1 MPDLKLILMV
11 WEVFTLCVSL
21 LCYFVSSCTFFFHP
35 VVTQTDRRSYT
46 RISSDTLNRA
56 SHSGSS
62 GWVSTSCIKFSFW
75 YQPAQSGAPAMKLS
89 CCFIQTDSSAPNR
102 VCLQS
107 RCNPTLKLANFPDSQ
122 NRITSPNG
130 FLHPALFSSPLLPN
144 SAPLHVCQYF
154 FILSSS
160 PQSSVFPL
168 PPSSPFTF
176 PPLLWPLAKAP
187 GIHSVVVM
195 AVDCGI
201 PAAVLMILPAGTDQ
215 PEKYSYHFST
225 EWELSPGQRLCEIC
239 VNLDMRVHKHLN
251 LF

>member
-1 MPDLKLILMV
+1 MGSV
-11 WEVFTLCVSL
+11 YSL
-21 LCYFVSSCTFFFHP
+21 RISALLFCFFVYFLFPPCRDS
-35 VVTQTDRRSYT
+35 DRGSYT
-46 RISSDTLNRA
+46 RISSDTLNQA

-130 FLHPALFSSPLLPN
+130 FLHPSLFSSPLLPN

-160 PQSSVFPL
+160 LSLLSFRCLPPL
-168 PPSSPFTF
+168 PSPFLPSCDLLPKLQGFTQ
-176 PPLLWPLAKAP
+176 LLW
-187 GIHSVVVM
+187 
-195 AVDCGI
+195 
-201 PAAVLMILPAGTDQ
+201 
-215 PEKYSYHFST
+215 
-225 EWELSPGQRLCEIC
+225 WQRTVGYQLQ
-239 VNLDMRVHKHLN
+239 
-251 LF
+251 F